1 MYNNNLAAMTSKLLK
16 SDGNLDPKEEKS
28 TLQQIVTANPEMA
41 KDFSLI
47 YCEKYH
53 KEKADKTKLQD
64 KLEEIKQLP
73 YIPARFIEFRINNGK
88 QVEAFV
94 ASGNHQAVVSVDESI
109 DPVILKKGQPVLLNQ
124 DGNLIISIMNRLPV
138 GGDIISATYKY
149 RLDDGMIVESYG
161 QSEYYVEICE
171 ELKDSEFNSGDP
183 VLIDRSANLAIKKLQ
198 KEEKADYLVQ
208 EPPDVTLDQIG
219 GMGSVI
225 QSLKEHIDI
234 SIVHKD
240 LMGKY
245 GVRMLSGVILVSKPG
260 CGKSMLAKGFC
271 NYIQSIYAGKVL
283 FLNIPPGSHRSSLY
297 GSTEQNL
304 RNIFEFARKIS
315 RQNGNALVIIFMDEL
330 DNFGTR
336 SGGIG
341 SEIDNR
347 VMGTLLAELSG
358 FNENKNMF
366 FIGATNRL
374 DLIDEAIQRPDR
386 FGDMIYMIPS
396 PDKKAAMDIFGKYLS
411 ADLPY
416 YKNGHAMNNEKR
428 ATDIIQAATSYLYG
442 ENSPRYILANM
453 TFRDGTKQPVEAKD
467 FVTGA
472 MIENIARKAKFNACL
487 REIKN
492 QGEGIRKRDVI
503 ESINSELDT
512 VATKLKSPYKIR
524 EMMDLLDMNK
534 DVVKVDLIENALE
547 SRAYCDAILD

>member
-1 MYNNNLAAMTSKLLK
+1 MYNNDLVTMTSKLLK
-16 SDGNLDPKEEKS
+16 SDGNLDPREEKS
-28 TLQQIVTANPEMA
+28 ILQQVVTANPEMA

-53 KEKADKTKLQD
+53 KAKEDKSKLQD

-73 YIPARFIEFRINNGK
+73 YIPARFIEFRVNDGK
-88 QVEAFV
+88 HVEAFV
-94 ASGNHQAVVSVDESI
+94 ASGNHQAVVSVDTSI
-109 DPVILKKGQPVLLNQ
+109 DPTTLKKGQPILLNQ
-124 DGNLIISIMNRLPV
+124 EGSLIIAVINRLPV
-138 GGDIISATYKY
+138 GGDIISANFKY

-171 ELKDSEFNSGDP
+171 ELKETGFNSGDP
-183 VLIDRSANLAIKKLQ
+183 VLIDRSANVAIKKLH

-219 GMGSVI
+219 GMNDVI
-225 QSLKEHIDI
+225 QSLKEHIDT
-234 SIVHKD
+234 SVLHND
-240 LMGKY
+240 LMSKY
-245 GVRMLSGVILVSKPG
+245 SVRMINGVILVSKPG
-260 CGKSMLAKGFC
+260 CGKSMLARGFC
-271 NYIQSIYAGKVL
+271 NYIQTVYPGKVL
-283 FLNIPPGSHRSSLY
+283 FMNIPPGSHRSSLY

-315 RQNGNALVIIFMDEL
+315 RQNGNALVVIFMDEL

-396 PDKKAAMDIFGKYLS
+396 PDKKAAMEIFEKYLS

-416 YKNGHAMNNEKR
+416 YKNGHDMNNEKR
-428 ATDIIQAATSYLYG
+428 AVDIIHAATFYLYG
-442 ENSPRYILANM
+442 ENSPRHILANM
-453 TFRDGTKQPVEAKD
+453 TFRDGSKQPVEAKE

-472 MIENIARKAKFNACL
+472 MIENITRKAKFNACL

-512 VATKLKSPYKIR
+512 ITTKLKSPYKIR
-524 EMMDLLDMNK
+524 EMMNLMDMNK
-534 DVVKVDLIENALE
+534 DVVKVDLLENAME
-547 SRAYCDAILD
+547 SKAYCDAILD